1 VTDLTN
7 ASPTP
12 SLAGR
17 PAGASVIAACLAE
30 QAKLLPRKRLAD
42 VLGITPLADDAVPW
56 FTGAVGELA
65 VGRELAHLD
74 ASAGWTVLHAVPVGR
89 RDSDIDH
96 VVIGPAGVFT
106 INTKHHAGKRVSMGR
121 SQIFVNGKAHNYI
134 RNSVFEAERASERLT
149 SAAGFGVIAQPI
161 LAFVDAKE
169 LVGKREVGGVHIVDA
184 SRLVRW
190 LRAQP
195 AIWGTDACA
204 TVARAATLAGTW
216 REGSSDFGADAANVA
231 AFAELRRRVTLM
243 GRVRGLWA
251 LGGSAAVV
259 AGAYAAL
266 EIFLRA
272 HVG

>member
-1 VTDLTN
+1 MTDLTD
-7 ASPTP
+7 ASPSR

-42 VLGITPLADDAVPW
+42 LLGISPLAEDAEPW
-56 FTGAVGELA
+56 FTGAVGEVA
-65 VGRELAHLD
+65 VGRELARLD
-74 ASAGWTVLHAVPVGR
+74 ASAGWRVLHAVPVGR

-96 VVIGPAGVFT
+96 VVVGPAGVFT

-121 SQIFVNGKAHNYI
+121 SDLLVSG
-134 RNSVFEAERASERLT
+134 RNDHYVKSSVFEARRASELL
-149 SAAGFGVIAQPI
+149 SAAVGFGVVARPV

-169 LVGKREVGGVHIVDA
+169 LPGKRELNGVQIVDA

-190 LRAQP
+190 LTKQP

-204 TVARAATLAGTW
+204 AVARAASHAATW
-216 REGSSDFGADAANVA
+216 RHGASDFGSDEANVA

-243 GRVRGLWA
+243 ARVRGLWA
-251 LGGSAAVV
+251 LGGTLAMLAA
-259 AGAYAAL
+259 AYGGVDL
-266 EIFLRA
+266 LLHP